1 LAAKEFNATEIS
13 GLKAADMEK
22 RRVSKGKRLIEV
34 KDVQQIKG
42 KAMLGELC
50 VVVVVVVVVVG

>member
-1 LAAKEFNATEIS
+1 MLAVKEFNATEVS

-22 RRVSKGKRLIEV
+22 RRGNKMKRLIQV
-34 KDVQQIKG
+34 KDVQQTKG

-50 VVVVVVVVVVG
+50 VVVG